1 MIENEKQYNAA
12 WKKLDQLK
20 ADIEKTK
27 NTTSRFP
34 VKNRLLLAGLNN
46 FRKELETEM
55 VLYESLKKNKI

>member
-12 WKKLDQLK
+12 WKKLDQIR
-20 ADIEKTK
+20 ATIEKTK
-27 NTTSRFP
+27 KPGNGHP

-46 FRKELETEM
+46 FRKELEMEM